1 MTDYTKLEQIVK
13 SNSDVIL
20 DMADKVWDWAELG
33 FKEQKS
39 SAYEAAVLE
48 KNGFKMS
55 DRGIGGLDTS
65 WIATWGTGSPVV
77 GIMVEFDALPDLG
90 NEKVPTKTPR
100 EDGVTN
106 GHGCGH
112 NLIGSGAVGAAIS
125 LKAHMEKEGI
135 AGTIKVF
142 GCPAE
147 ELLKAA
153 RAEFDKRTGGKPYKS
168 LNVLDAPPGGIMDDE
183 ARHDYECCIH
193 GAMAHFGIKEH
204 VV

>member
-1 MTDYTKLEQIVK
+1 MTDYTKLEQIVE
-13 SNSDVIL
+13 SHSDDIL
-20 DMADKVWDWAELG
+20 DMAAKVWDWAELG
-33 FKEQKS
+33 LKEQKS

-100 EDGVTN
+100 EDGITN

-147 ELLKAA
+147 ELL
-153 RAEFDKRTGGKPYKS
+153 TGKNYMAKS
-168 LNVLDAPPGGIMDDE
+168 ILPGQLD
-183 ARHDYECCIH
+183 R
-193 GAMAHFGIKEH
+193 
-204 VV
+204 